1 MNDVMKHYQ
10 QILAVCHFLAAGEW
24 QPDQLEVA
32 ADEDDETESSS
43 HDDVVQNVDMT
54 DDYVDT
60 CVVVMDGLEMELLE
74 HPVELVEKKKLI
86 DDASNVD

>member
-10 QILAVCHFLAAGEW
+10 QILAVYHFLAAAAAAA
-24 QPDQLEVA
+24 V

-43 HDDVVQNVDMT
+43 HDDIVQNVDG
-54 DDYVDT
+54 VDT

-74 HPVELVEKKKLI
+74 HPVELVEKKKKLI

>member
-10 QILAVCHFLAAGEW
+10 QILAVCHFLAAAA
-24 QPDQLEVA
+24 V
-32 ADEDDETESSS
+32 ADEDDETESNS

-54 DDYVDT
+54 VDDVDT

-74 HPVELVEKKKLI
+74 YPVELVEKKKLI

>member
-10 QILAVCHFLAAGEW
+10 QILAVCHFLAAAAAA
-24 QPDQLEVA
+24 V
-32 ADEDDETESSS
+32 ADEDDETESNS
-43 HDDVVQNVDMT
+43 HDDVEQNVEMT